1 MCIISDIV
9 ESLVSIEI
17 DEGRK
22 HVLTSITKTKTGT
35 KGQES
40 DHNSIVT
47 KFNLTWKEQEI
58 KPRVEEGKKKFKNMT
73 KDNTNLSQ
81 IFDTE
86 EDINTQTKCFIKKLD
101 GIFHQCF
108 TKVKIGGS
116 VNKEVDELF
125 KQQRLLRS
133 KTDNI
138 RKEKLKDVNRPIKNG
153 LEEYQKL
160 REEFC
165 QKRVNNAK
173 LNKTPDWDIEDV
185 KFVIKNKKK

>member
-1 MCIISDIV
+1 MLRTEESAIDFMCISSDMV

-35 KGQES
+35 KRQES

-47 KFNLTWKEQEI
+47 KFNLTWKEKDI
-58 KPRVEEGKKKFKNMT
+58 KPRVEVFNFNNKEGQKKFKNMT
-73 KDNTNLSQ
+73 TDNTNLSQ

-86 EDINTQTKCFIKKLD
+86 EDINTQTKRFIKKLD
-101 GIFHQCF
+101 GILHQCF

-125 KQQRLLRS
+125 KQQRL
-133 KTDNI
+133 
-138 RKEKLKDVNRPIKNG
+138 
-153 LEEYQKL
+153 
-160 REEFC
+160 
-165 QKRVNNAK
+165 
-173 LNKTPDWDIEDV
+173 
-185 KFVIKNKKK
+185 